1 MKRVWNELKVE
12 MPEAAP
18 IIDAGLSK
26 LEEYRS
32 RADLVPAYV
41 VAMGNGLGLFKYARL
56 ISIIFKLSIPQ

>member
-1 MKRVWNELKVE
+1 

-26 LEEYRS
+26 LEEYRN

-41 VAMGNGLGLFKYARL
+41 IAMGND
-56 ISIIFKLSIPQ
+56 SIYF

>member
-18 IIDAGLSK
+18 IIDVGLSK

-41 VAMGNGLGLFKYARL
+41 VAMGN
-56 ISIIFKLSIPQ
+56 SLSYFNMRD

>member
-1 MKRVWNELKVE
+1 MKNVWNEQKVK
-12 MPEAAP
+12 MPDAAP

-41 VAMGNGLGLFKYARL
+41 VAMGNDSFVIIATARL
-56 ISIIFKLSIPQ
+56 T

>member
-1 MKRVWNELKVE
+1 MKRVWNEQKAE
-12 MPEAAP
+12 MPEATL

-41 VAMGNGLGLFKYARL
+41 VAMGNSSVYF
-56 ISIIFKLSIPQ
+56 